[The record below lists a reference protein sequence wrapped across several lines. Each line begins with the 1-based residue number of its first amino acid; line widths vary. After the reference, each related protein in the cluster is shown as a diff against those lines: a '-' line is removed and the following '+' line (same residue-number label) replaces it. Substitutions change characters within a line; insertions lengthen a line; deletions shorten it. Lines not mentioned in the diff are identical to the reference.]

1 MTKKRANGEGSVYRR
16 KDGRVVAEWVDANG
30 KRRYASCKTKT
41 EARRRLRE
49 LLADRDRGIAYDA
62 ENLTVGDYLDRW
74 LEAAKGSVR
83 PRTWQRSEEVV
94 RLHLK
99 PTVGHHRLEKLN
111 AMQVQALYAQKL
123 QEGLSDRTVEI
134 VHATLH
140 KALRQAVRWLLVPRN
155 VAEAVT
161 PPRQGR
167 SEIAPLSREQAR
179 ILLEAARGDR
189 LEAFWVLA
197 VTTGMRNGEML
208 ALQWQDVDLDA
219 GTVRVKRTVW
229 AGKVSAPK
237 TRAGNRA
244 IRLSKLAVAALKEH
258 RLTTAKRQIS
268 GWVFPSRAGTPLS
281 VHNVYRRNWKPLLLK
296 VELPAST
303 RMHDLRHTC
312 ATLLLSR
319 GGCRSRWS
327 ARCWG
332 TRACRSRWT
341 PTPTSCPTCRRAP
354 RGRWTRH
361 WEVASRGCR

>member
-1 MTKKRANGEGSVYRR
+1 MAKRRGNGEGSVYRR
-16 KDGRVVAEWVDANG
+16 GDGRVVGEWVDANG
-30 KRRYASCKTKT
+30 KRRYISGETKT
-41 EARRRLRE
+41 AVQRRLRE
-49 LLADRDRGIAYDA
+49 LLADRDKGIAYDS

-74 LEAAKGSVR
+74 LDSMKGSVR

-99 PTVGHHRLEKLN
+99 PTIGHHGLEKLN
-111 AMQVQALYAQKL
+111 ALQVQAVYSQKL
-123 QEGLSDRTVEI
+123 EKGLSRRIVEI

-140 KALRQAVRWLLVPRN
+140 KALKQAVRWLLVPRN
-155 VAEAVT
+155 VAEAAT
-161 PPRQGR
+161 PPRQTR

-208 ALQWQDVDLDA
+208 ALHWQDVDLDA

-237 TRAGNRA
+237 TRAGNRT

-258 RLTTAKRQIS
+258 RLTTAKRQTS
-268 GWVFPSRAGTPLS
+268 EWVFPSRAGTPLS
-281 VHNVYRRNWKPLLLK
+281 VHNVYRRMWKPLLLRAG
-296 VELPAST
+296 LPPTT

-319 GGCRSRWS
+319 GVPVKVVSEMLGHASVSITLDTYSHVLPDMQES
-327 ARCWG
+327 AARVMDE
-332 TRACRSRWT
+332 ALS
-341 PTPTSCPTCRRAP
+341 
-354 RGRWTRH
+354 
-361 WEVASRGCR
+361 